1 MNINL
6 YKKKFFLNIINFIK
20 DHISFNEL
28 WNAYKEFLNNLNV
41 TFEEIEKISKKKDV
55 IRGSFLKK
63 IFLEYILIPREQEI
77 IINKYFYSTNN
88 IYNGQIIINNE
99 IYYKFFT
106 FKIIR
111 DNLESP
117 TFLITE
123 NSIEDNYEKLFK
135 INHNKTQ
142 TIIGK
147 IKYLNNQKQ
156 YMEVL
161 KCKLIEEGNEV
172 MNSKQNTLFE
182 EIGDVYSILNILK
195 VFYK

>member
-6 YKKKFFLNIINFIK
+6 YKKKLFLNIINFIK